1 MQSGTT
7 ALFSDPTEQPWPL
20 ERPAIQRARI
30 LLADDHEVVRKGI
43 RSILERRP
51 DWEVCGEAATGRK
64 AVEMAADLSPDV
76 VILDIGLPELN
87 GLDAARQI
95 VSALPATEVVVL
107 TVHESETLVH
117 EVLDAG
123 ARGYV
128 LKSDAGECLVEA
140 VESVLQRTPYL
151 TPRISRALL
160 RAYLGGPPPADAERK
175 NVLTAREREVL
186 QLLAEGRSNKEVA
199 SLLDISVKTAETHRT
214 NIMRK
219 LDVHRVAD
227 LVRYAIR
234 TGLVDP

>member
-7 ALFSDPTEQPWPL
+7 VLFSDSMEQLWPL
-20 ERPAIQRARI
+20 ERPAIRRASL

-43 RSILERRP
+43 RSILEGRP
-51 DWEVCGEAATGRK
+51 DWEVCGEASTGRQ
-64 AVEMAADLSPDV
+64 AVEMASALRPDV

-87 GLDAARQI
+87 GLDAARRI
-95 VSALPATEVVVL
+95 VSTLPATEVVVL

-128 LKSDAGECLVEA
+128 LKSDAGDCLVEA
-140 VESVLQRTPYL
+140 IESVLQRTPYL

-160 RAYLGGPPPADAERK
+160 RGYLGGPAPAEGERK
-175 NVLTAREREVL
+175 STLTPREREIL

-199 SLLDISVKTAETHRT
+199 HLLDISVKTAETHRT

-219 LDVHRVAD
+219 LDVHCVAD